1 MKASTSDY
9 GVWIPESP
17 VTKFKPVTIDS
28 LKKCKVVDS
37 KNGKHLKP
45 DSAVV
50 ADKDG
55 AIANIIICLEPCLS
69 RKTKDEEIVLQ
80 QGTVLVKLFHPLGPR
95 VKPSA

>member
-9 GVWIPESP
+9 VVWVPESLG
-17 VTKFKPVTIDS
+17 TKFNPVTIDS
-28 LKKCKVVDS
+28 LKKSKVVDS

-55 AIANIIICLEPCLS
+55 AIGNAIICLEPCLS
-69 RKTKDEEIVLQ
+69 RKTKDKEIVLQ
-80 QGTVLVKLFHPLGPR
+80 QETILIELDQPLAKR
-95 VKPSA
+95 VKPST